1 MSNSSIGHG
10 QEGRIRSALR
20 AVARRPFV
28 DGELLRLALDDPRV
42 PGSPGHATPPPE
54 TIERVLS
61 GMHLPPDGRV
71 LVVGTGSGYAAAV
84 ASRLVGQV
92 FTLERRG
99 DVALMTRNRLRA
111 LGYENVLVRRGEGLD
126 GWIEEAPFDAIF
138 VFATA
143 GQVGPKLLAQ
153 LTVGGS
159 LLLPER
165 PFRPEQHLIVF
176 QRTAEEVFERRDLG
190 IVRLVPRIGDLL
202 VDAGLAERDDVEIA
216 AHAADAAGELIGER
230 LMQDVDLEETDLY
243 RALAL
248 QGGWRF
254 ASIETLVRCVDC
266 SLARSVSRVFAE
278 RHQVIPLLWSEGR
291 LVVATCTPDTGL
303 AELAQVFGASETET
317 VLVTPTDFRRFWSS
331 VDLGHADEA
340 GELPNLKGEGE
351 ADLLTATAGVDA
363 HAVSL
368 LDALLLDA
376 IAERA
381 SDIHLE
387 TYGGK
392 VRVRLRVD
400 GELHDCERF
409 ELDRPDLLA
418 LVNVLK
424 VSAGLDITE
433 RRLPQGGRFHRRA
446 GEHAFDLRLQT
457 QPSFSGEHA
466 VIRLL
471 PEDGHHLDIAEL
483 GFSEAVAADWRRLL
497 RSPSGLV
504 LVVGPTGCG
513 KTTTLYSGLRVL
525 ADDVTRKVI
534 TVEDPIEYSIPN
546 ISQTQ
551 INTAVGYVF
560 ASAMRSFVRQ
570 DPDVILLGE
579 IRDPETAL
587 EAIRASQTGHLVLST
602 LHCNDAPD
610 SVQRLLDLGL
620 HPNSIASELLAA
632 VAQRLGRRVCE
643 SCRQRVEPDAEIARE
658 VFGAAGVPEGFEACR
673 GRGCERCSNRG
684 THGRSA
690 IAEVLLAR
698 EGLRDL
704 IARQPPLSEL
714 RRAAR
719 ASGLVPL
726 REAALERV
734 RDGLLPFEEL
744 PRLLTPEQ
752 MAPTP
757 GA

>member
-1 MSNSSIGHG
+1 MSDSSADHG
-10 QEGRIRSALR
+10 REGRIRSALR
-20 AVARRPFV
+20 SVSRRPFV
-28 DGELLRLALDDPRV
+28 DGELVSLSLDDPRV
-42 PGSPGHATPPPE
+42 PGSPGHATPPTE
-54 TIERVLS
+54 TIERILNAVD
-61 GMHLPPDGRV
+61 LPPDGRV
-71 LVVGTGSGYAAAV
+71 LLIGTGSGYAAAV
-84 ASRLVGQV
+84 LSRLVGQV

-111 LGYENVLVRRGEGLD
+111 LAYDNVLVRRGEGLD
-126 GWIEEAPFDAIF
+126 GWPEEAPFDGIF

-153 LTVGGS
+153 LREGAS
-159 LLLPER
+159 LVFPER
-165 PFRPEQHLIVF
+165 PFRPLQHLTCF
-176 QRTAEEVFERRDLG
+176 RRTGKDEFSRSDLG
-190 IVRLVPRIGDLL
+190 EVRLVPRIGDLL
-202 VDAGLAERDDVEIA
+202 VDAGLVERDLVEIS
-216 AHAADAAGELIGER
+216 AHAAKESGQLIGER
-230 LMQDVDLEETDLY
+230 LLHDTDLEEADLH

-254 ASIETLVRCVDC
+254 ASIETLARCADP

-303 AELAQVFGASETET
+303 AELAQVFGASMTET

-331 VDLGHADEA
+331 LDLGHEDV
-340 GELPNLKGEGE
+340 GDLPGPGKAIE
-351 ADLLTATAGVDA
+351 ADLLTATRGVDA
-363 HAVSL
+363 HAVAL

-381 SDIHLE
+381 SDVHLE
-387 TYGGK
+387 TYDGR

-409 ELDRPDLLA
+409 ELDRQDLLA

-446 GEHAFDLRLQT
+446 GDQGFDLRLQV
-457 QPSFSGEHA
+457 QPSLSGEHA

-471 PEDGHHLDIAEL
+471 PEDAHHLDIGEL
-483 GFSEAVAADWRRLL
+483 GFSEAVSAAWRRLL
-497 RSPSGLV
+497 ESPSGLV

-513 KTTTLYSGLRVL
+513 KTTTLYSGLREL
-525 ADDVTRKVI
+525 AADRSRKVI
-534 TVEDPIEYSIPN
+534 TVEDPIEYSIAG

-551 INTAVGYVF
+551 VNTAVGYVF

-570 DPDVILLGE
+570 DPDVIFVGE
-579 IRDPETAL
+579 VRDPETAL

-610 SVQRLLDLGL
+610 SVQRLHDLGL

-632 VAQRLGRRVCE
+632 LAQRLGRRVCD
-643 SCRQRVEPDAEIARE
+643 SCRQRVNADPALLQE
-658 VFGAAGVPEGFEACR
+658 VFGADGPPEGFTTTR
-673 GRGCERCSNRG
+673 GRGCERCGNRG
-684 THGRSA
+684 THGRTA
-690 IAEVLLAR
+690 IAELLLVG
-698 EGLRDL
+698 EELRDL
-704 IARQPPLSEL
+704 IAREPPLSQL

-719 ASGLVPL
+719 AAGLVPL
-726 REAALERV
+726 RDAALERV
-734 RDGLLPFEEL
+734 AEGVMPFDEL

-752 MAPTP
+752 LAPSRS
-757 GA
+757 